1 MRTPSSRR
9 VPVLAARV
17 FPAAALLTLLLS
29 SAASAQAGK
38 QLASTGALTPEL
50 EQARAALDKYQ
61 DPIAAVHDGYFST
74 VGCVEYTRGGDEG
87 SMHYAPGGMGVHFLN
102 LQLIGQR
109 LDPAK
114 PQILIYEPVGGKLRL
129 AAAEWFVPGGGG
141 GRGASGDL
149 WPAAPGPDGGSPS
162 APAGRAPPLRPARVA
177 VEEQPGRGV
186 LAHEPGGQVPQGQ
199 LLVQREGAEDGG
211 RHGALRPARTTGH
224 HGPHECG

>member
-9 VPVLAARV
+9 APGPAARV
-17 FPAAALLTLLLS
+17 LPATAVLTLLLT

-38 QLASTGALTPEL
+38 QPASAGALTPEL

-102 LQLIGQR
+102 LQLIGQK

-129 AAAEWFVPGGGG
+129 AAAEWFVPVAATGGTHPAIF
-141 GRGASGDL
+141 GRQLQGPMEGHHPLQPAELHHYDL
-149 WPAAPGPDGGSPS
+149 HVWLWKSN
-162 APAGRAPPLRPARVA
+162 PAGVFSPTNPAVKCPKGSYSFSEKAPKMVDAT
-177 VEEQPGRGV
+177 
-186 LAHEPGGQVPQGQ
+186 AH
-199 LLVQREGAEDGG
+199 
-211 RHGALRPARTTGH
+211 
-224 HGPHECG
+224 